1 MTTLAPEQMSVEER
15 LAGIETHLSEIT
27 RELRTQASNRE
38 RWTELTNDAMPI
50 AHTAIGRATTE
61 LEQLGLTTEDVV
73 RFARTTAEAMPTLT
87 KAMALLGTAS
97 ELAET
102 VVPMAEPA
110 FDKVMTLANE
120 LDKKGYFG
128 LAQQAVCIA
137 DRVATSFTEEDVKAL
152 GENIVLILNTVKDM
166 TQPEVMHL
174 LSRTMLTVAEEE
186 HRNIEDVPSTLG
198 LIKEMRDPQVRLGL
212 AKVMHML
219 KSVGEEEQS
228 EKGATL

>member
-1 MTTLAPEQMSVEER
+1 MTTLAPEQLSVEER
-15 LAGIETHLSEIT
+15 LAGIEMQLSEIA

-38 RWTELTNDAMPI
+38 RWSELTTDAMPI
-50 AHTAIGRATTE
+50 AHAAIGKATTE
-61 LEQLGLTTEDVV
+61 LEQLGLTTEDLI
-73 RFARTTAEAMPTLT
+73 RFARTAAEAMPTLT
-87 KAMALLGTAS
+87 KAMAMLETAS
-97 ELAET
+97 ELATT

-110 FDKVMTLANE
+110 FNKVMTLATD
-120 LDKKGYFG
+120 LDQKGYFG
-128 LAQQAVCIA
+128 MAEQAVSIA
-137 DRVATSFTEEDVKAL
+137 DRIATSFTEEDVEAL

-174 LSRTMLTVAEEE
+174 LSRTMLTVAEGE
-186 HRNIEDVPSTLG
+186 HRDIADVPSTLG

>member
-1 MTTLAPEQMSVEER
+1 MTTLAPASVEER
-15 LAGIETHLSEIT
+15 LDGIETQLSEIA

-50 AHTAIGRATTE
+50 AHTAIDRATTE

-73 RFARTTAEAMPTLT
+73 GFARTAAEAIPTLT
-87 KAMALLGTAS
+87 KAIAMLETAS

-110 FDKVMTLANE
+110 FAKVMTLAGD
-120 LDKKGYFG
+120 LDQKGYFG
-128 LAQQAVCIA
+128 LAQQAVGIA
-137 DRVATSFTEEDVKAL
+137 DRVATSFTEDDVAAL
-152 GENIVLILNTVKDM
+152 GENVVLILNTVKDM

-186 HRNIEDVPSTLG
+186 HRSMDDVPSTLG

-219 KSVGEEEQS
+219 KTVGEEEQA